1 MRHYIIASHKK
12 LSEGFYSAL
21 KEIIGDITNTSIIT
35 AYVEEVDLKE
45 EVERV
50 MSEIPMDREIVVFT
64 DIYGGSVNN
73 EFIKYL
79 GKRQF
84 HLIAGVN
91 LPLIMTV
98 MLSTEGF
105 LDANKIVEM
114 IEECRLGMRYC
125 NLDLLEEA
133 EEDDF

>member
-21 KEIIGDITNTSIIT
+21 KEIIGDIENTSIIT
-35 AYVEEVDLKE
+35 AYVEEVDLQE

-79 GKRQF
+79 DKRQF

-98 MLSTEGF
+98 MLSTEEF